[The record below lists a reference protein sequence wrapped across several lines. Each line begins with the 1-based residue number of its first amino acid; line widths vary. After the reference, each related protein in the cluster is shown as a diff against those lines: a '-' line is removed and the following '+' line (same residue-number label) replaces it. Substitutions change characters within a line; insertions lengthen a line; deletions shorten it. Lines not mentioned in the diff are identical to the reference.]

1 MWFPILLNLHPPIY
15 SNKAFSSD
23 FLYKSNTSLRISEH
37 TLPAQQLSHTH
48 RNTASPCLSPPLFTG
63 AHLRE
68 GVPRHLEPWLCSLAS
83 GFRAPAPAFPRL
95 ANRQKQNLCRAGMD
109 QTDCNPEALFPCCHQ
124 GPLITTPLP
133 QPRLSNESSP
143 IRANTLP
150 VCIGHMNKVL
160 RDLIS
165 AVFILH
171 TRDKESH
178 QPSSD
183 YFSCGPWSRPVLW
196 AECNTPT

>member
-1 MWFPILLNLHPPIY
+1 MELTPIIVLKRLCVVPHPLEPSPSY
-15 SNKAFSSD
+15 LFKQS
-23 FLYKSNTSLRISEH
+23 FLKRLSLQIKYFIKNIRTYFAS
-37 TLPAQQLSHTH
+37 PQLSHTH

-109 QTDCNPEALFPCCHQ
+109 QTDCNPEALCPCCHQ

-150 VCIGHMNKVL
+150 VYRTH
-160 RDLIS
+160 
-165 AVFILH
+165 
-171 TRDKESH
+171 E
-178 QPSSD
+178 
-183 YFSCGPWSRPVLW
+183 
-196 AECNTPT
+196 